1 MTFRPRRSTFT
12 REQWAVHRERFQLDD
27 DAVPPTT
34 NATTAIR
41 KPVEAALAS
50 FGIQSDSVQRTL
62 MDHWNTIAGHPLCRH
77 LRPGPLNHGTLVIY
91 ATNSVILAELRS
103 RQGTTL
109 LKNIQAATTPGDVKK
124 LVFQIDPDTRG
135 MAPRPIT

>member
-1 MTFRPRRSTFT
+1 MTFRPRRSTYT
-12 REQWAVHRERFQLDD
+12 REQWAVYRERFQLDD

-34 NATTAIR
+34 NATTAIK

-50 FGIQSDSVQRTL
+50 FGIVSDSVQRTL

-77 LRPGPLNHGTLVIY
+77 LRPGPLNRGILIIY
-91 ATNSVILAELRS
+91 ATNSVILAEMRTA
-103 RQGTTL
+103 QGATL
-109 LKNIQAATTPGDVKK
+109 LKNIQAATSPGDVKK

-135 MAPRPIT
+135 MTPRPTT

>member
-34 NATTAIR
+34 NATTAIK

-50 FGIQSDSVQRTL
+50 FGIKSDSVQRTL

-77 LRPGPLNHGTLVIY
+77 IRPGPINRGVLTIY
-91 ATNSVILAELRS
+91 ATNSVIMAELRTA
-103 RQGTTL
+103 QGHML
-109 LKNIQAATTPGDVKK
+109 LRKIQAATGPDDVKK
-124 LVFQIDPDTRG
+124 LVFQIDPDTRS
-135 MAPRPIT
+135 MTQRPTT